1 MTWRADTNFVIENRR
16 KVMENSNVFGVV
28 LAGGQGTRMGNVEK
42 PKQFMEI
49 GGKPIIIHT
58 IEKFVLNTEFEQVL
72 VLSPK
77 QWIKHTQDLIRKYIP
92 MRDRV
97 VVIEGGATR
106 NETIMNSIAYIEKQG
121 KLNEDTVIVTHDSVR
136 PFLTHRIIEEN
147 IRYARE
153 YGACDTVIAATDT
166 IVAST
171 DHALITDIPDRSTMY
186 QGQTPQSFKAQHLR
200 ELYESLTAEEKKIL
214 TDACKIMVIKGE
226 QVHLVEGEVSN
237 IKITYPY
244 DLKVAEA
251 LLGGE

>member
-1 MTWRADTNFVIENRR
+1 
-16 KVMENSNVFGVV
+16 MENSNVFGVV